1 MLANASI
8 VRTHWLQ
15 PPGFGFEGTM
25 RVPFPRSDRP
35 RVGTHFQHV
44 LHIEGSVPHEFAD
57 YHLRVDVHVRGALWR
72 SQTHTLCT
80 SLDPNPEHETRHCEA
95 GSGTFAAH
103 VWAFVPASRPWSP
116 LGSGAVG
123 VSSSNSLAAAATPAA
138 ATPALVPAGVSTA
151 ARGAGTRTGRLLR
164 LALGAVASINVCKL
178 SHGPPLPN
186 RLVGEV
192 CNTSAARALNMSH
205 NSPQALVA
213 AGAAGLRQGVTGRVT
228 PDALMQSHAWRMQ
241 GKSDMFGGD
250 WRALGAMFAL
260 AALTLPQPFTIVE
273 SGNFCGGTTGFFALL
288 RRELCPGCPYLSL
301 DPGGYRRKRHA
312 KFTCHREALSFA
324 GLLDHVTFVD
334 DPSPVAVV
342 EQPVGF
348 VYMDGG
354 KCVSREA
361 NSGPQ
366 HLAAPC

>member
-1 MLANASI
+1 MLNGVSDARGSYLARFQGVAPPLPDRVGGSGRRFRRRSPSLFRGFVCRGRCGGAGSLLAGVPAKMLANASI

-151 ARGAGTRTGRLLR
+151 ARGAGTGRL
-164 LALGAVASINVCKL
+164 
-178 SHGPPLPN
+178 
-186 RLVGEV
+186 
-192 CNTSAARALNMSH
+192 
-205 NSPQALVA
+205 
-213 AGAAGLRQGVTGRVT
+213 
-228 PDALMQSHAWRMQ
+228 
-241 GKSDMFGGD
+241 
-250 WRALGAMFAL
+250 
-260 AALTLPQPFTIVE
+260 
-273 SGNFCGGTTGFFALL
+273 
-288 RRELCPGCPYLSL
+288 PYSYVFHHQC
-301 DPGGYRRKRHA
+301 DPE
-312 KFTCHREALSFA
+312 TQC
-324 GLLDHVTFVD
+324 
-334 DPSPVAVV
+334 
-342 EQPVGF
+342 
-348 VYMDGG
+348 
-354 KCVSREA
+354 
-361 NSGPQ
+361 
-366 HLAAPC
+366 